1 MVEEA
6 LILSDSINEH
16 YLDRVMDLVE
26 ERNVAEAK
34 RLSET
39 IVATK
44 EIQWR
49 LRDVARDLALRPAAL
64 DANEAEAFRP
74 LIAMLDAE
82 PDSKSLVR
90 KISGSPNLPEVKS
103 GPSETT
109 EERPEESTAKRT
121 LLLVD
126 DEPNVLTALTRIL
139 RPLGYQILTAPNA
152 ATAFDILAS
161 NQIGVILSDHRMPG
175 MTGVELLSRVKTMY
189 PMTVRM
195 ILSGYA
201 DISTVSDAIRLGA
214 IYKFMTKPW
223 DQVELC
229 AVLQK
234 AFEKYEQ
241 DAQS

>member
-1 MVEEA
+1 MAEEA
-6 LILSDSINEH
+6 LILSDSVNQH
-16 YLDRVMDLVE
+16 YLERVMDLTE
-26 ERNVAEAK
+26 NRTILFEA
-34 RLSET
+34 

-49 LRDVARDLALRPAAL
+49 LRDVARDVARDLALRSAAL
-64 DANEAEAFRP
+64 EVSEAEAFRP

-82 PDSKSLVR
+82 PDSKSMVR
-90 KISGSPNLPEVKS
+90 KISGRPHLHEVQSASAESKEE
-103 GPSETT
+103 PT
-109 EERPEESTAKRT
+109 EEPAAKRT

-139 RPLGYQILTAPNA
+139 RPLGYRILTAPDA
-152 ATAFDILAS
+152 ATAFEILAS
-161 NQIGVILSDHRMPG
+161 NQVGVILSDHRMPG

-189 PMTVRM
+189 PMTVPM

-223 DQVELC
+223 DPVELTG
-229 AVLQK
+229 VLQK

-241 DAQS
+241 DAQP